1 MKYSLRS
8 STIRDTWDSPSIGSD
23 TVHRHTVRSSRYL
36 GPSEENAATAS
47 SESPTTLDYG
57 VKSPLTPEI
66 FKAAKE
72 VVRQICPNVRFRYKG
87 ETYYGAIMV
96 NLTNLP
102 HSDRTKCGMLAP
114 METLEAILRWCGD
127 TEWTTVLSVFSDE
140 YRKSITRKFFA
151 GTRSFNCHARRVM
164 YRLIVCFQGYYDH
177 LQYARAILD
186 QPSVSTKGKCRS
198 NDFWI
203 AELYTKWP
211 KGWSAL
217 RYLKKQLFKLPLLLQ
232 KLLRRLA
239 ESVPSQFQRLTA
251 KSAGFTEG
259 SSVPSHLTR
268 SLDLKSTRSQSIEP
282 VGSSDVKSS
291 APSSSPMSFSGSTE
305 PSTLSLDVIHKA
317 RETIQMA
324 CPDVSFPHGGEMYYG
339 IEHWEMMNLRS
350 HDPKPL
356 RVKAVL
362 GLLEFV
368 AGEWLQEDLVRTL
381 TIFKSATKGAQAR
394 AVQRACRPFLC
405 HGRRLLSRIV
415 VCLQGY
421 YHFNPGEKGELDVYT
436 PDRNS
441 QHDPSRDATI
451 RQIYKKRPRN
461 WSAFRYLKWQLLKVS
476 ELLTITKGSGPTS
489 FAVADPGADPV
500 DEQDSEELDSHLN
513 LTGSA
518 RSTIWGGSVS
528 ETPEPA
534 PEPQTEASVS
544 GSTTTPGLIADWDVS
559 DVAVLESLATQYLRD
574 DMPAEE
580 VDAQLKNLLRERQ
593 LLQLHESSRVYLTT
607 KLLPGLED
615 GNQSQHDELAILLG
629 YFDWRRGRASD
640 AEAELPSLDD
650 SYGELYDDFYNRGIA
665 LIRPTLLER
674 V

>member
-1 MKYSLRS
+1 
-8 STIRDTWDSPSIGSD
+8 
-23 TVHRHTVRSSRYL
+23 
-36 GPSEENAATAS
+36 
-47 SESPTTLDYG
+47 
-57 VKSPLTPEI
+57 
-66 FKAAKE
+66 
-72 VVRQICPNVRFRYKG
+72 
-87 ETYYGAIMV
+87 
-96 NLTNLP
+96 
-102 HSDRTKCGMLAP
+102 
-114 METLEAILRWCGD
+114 METLEAILRLCGD
-127 TEWTTVLSVFSDE
+127 TEWTTVLSVFLDE

-198 NDFWI
+198 NDIWI

-239 ESVPSQFQRLTA
+239 ESVPPQFQRLTA

-282 VGSSDVKSS
+282 VGSSDVKSP

-339 IEHWEMMNLRS
+339 IEHWEVMHLRS

-405 HGRRLLSRIV
+405 HGRRILSRIV

-421 YHFNPGEKGELDVYT
+421 YHFNPGEKGELDVYK

-441 QHDPSRDATI
+441 QHDPSRDAAI
-451 RQIYKKRPRN
+451 RQIYKKRPEN
-461 WSAFRYLKWQLLKVS
+461 WSAFRYLEWQLLKIS
-476 ELLTITKGSGPTS
+476 EQLTATKGGDATS
-489 FAVADPGADPV
+489 FVMADPEADPAG
-500 DEQDSEELDSHLN
+500 DLTDSEETYGHLS

-518 RSTIWGGSVS
+518 RSAISAASVS
-528 ETPEPA
+528 ETLEPA
-534 PEPQTEASVS
+534 PEPQAGGSVS
-544 GSTTTPGLIADWDVS
+544 GSSLARGLIAEWDLS
-559 DVAVLESLATQYLRD
+559 DFAVLERLATRYLRD
-574 DMPAEE
+574 DIPAQE
-580 VDAQLKNLLRERQ
+580 VNSLSKKLLGERQ
-593 LLQLHESSRVYLTT
+593 LLPLHASSQDYLTK
-607 KLLPGLED
+607 KLLPGLKE
-615 GNQSQHDELAILLG
+615 GNQSRHEELAILLG

-640 AEAELPSLDD
+640 AEAKLPSLDD
-650 SYGELYDDFYNRGIA
+650 DCGELYDEFYNRGMA
-665 LIRPTLLER
+665 LIRPTLLEG